1 VITGLQRLNF
11 WPEKKTSS
19 AVSSTLK
26 TSTLIF
32 VLLMPISD
40 DHTPGIL
47 SLLIFLQEK
56 DPFSS
61 VFS

>member
-1 VITGLQRLNF
+1 
-11 WPEKKTSS
+11 
-19 AVSSTLK
+19 
-26 TSTLIF
+26 
-32 VLLMPISD
+32 MPISD

-61 VFS
+61 VFSWGTFLYLYTFFLLSLYDRRTGFGPIIHWLCLS